1 MSELV
6 GGAAATETSMGSAAE
21 AGAIL
26 RRAREALGLRI
37 EVLAASLKVPVAKL
51 EALESGL
58 LESLSDRVFVRALA
72 ASVCRHVKIDPALVL
87 SKLPAASQ
95 SAWANPKTATNTAV
109 KRDDGHQRRSLLEYL
124 SRPVALAVLA
134 LLVGAAA
141 ITFWPELRASG
152 LLSSTAPATSEL
164 TAPVVLQDVPAA
176 PREVVVAVVPLTPAS
191 AAMPPAAPVVTPA
204 PAPVAAVAAP
214 ELLVLRAKADS
225 WVRVMDAK
233 NVIVLQKT
241 MAAGETASVAGAVPL
256 AVTIG
261 RADAVDVQVRGQPMD
276 MATVATGT
284 VARFAVK

>member
-6 GGAAATETSMGSAAE
+6 GGAAAAETPIGSAAE
-21 AGAIL
+21 AGAIM

-37 EVLAASLKVPVAKL
+37 EVLAASLKVPVGKL

-58 LESLSDRVFVRALA
+58 LESMSDRVFVRALA
-72 ASVCRHVKIDPALVL
+72 ASVCRHVKIDPELVL

-95 SAWANPKTATNTAV
+95 TPWANPKTATNTAV
-109 KRDDGHQRRSLLEYL
+109 KQDDGHQRRSLLEYL

-134 LLVGAAA
+134 LLIGAAA

-152 LLSSTAPATSEL
+152 VFASTAPT
-164 TAPVVLQDVPAA
+164 TPDTPAPVVQQ
-176 PREVVVAVVPLTPAS
+176 E
-191 AAMPPAAPVVTPA
+191 
-204 PAPVAAVAAP
+204 APVAAAPIAPASVAMPAEPVVPASAP
-214 ELLVLRAKADS
+214 VVAVPATELLVLRAKAES
-225 WVRVMDAK
+225 WVRVLDAK
-233 NVIVLQKT
+233 NVVVLQKT
-241 MAAGETASVAGAVPL
+241 MAAGETATVSGTVPL

-276 MATVATGT
+276 LATVATGA

>member
-6 GGAAATETSMGSAAE
+6 GGAAAAEMPMGSAAE
-21 AGAIL
+21 AGAIM

-37 EVLAASLKVPVAKL
+37 EVLAASLKVPVSKL

-58 LESLSDRVFVRALA
+58 LESTSDRVFVRALA
-72 ASVCRHVKIDPALVL
+72 ASVCRHVKIDPELVL

-95 SAWANPKTATNTAV
+95 TPWANPKTATNTAV
-109 KRDDGHQRRSLLEYL
+109 KSDDGHQRRSVLEYL

-134 LLVGAAA
+134 LLIGAAV

-152 LLSSTAPATSEL
+152 LFAPAAPATPATPEVP
-164 TAPVVLQDVPAA
+164 TPVVPQEAPVGLA
-176 PREVVVAVVPLTPAS
+176 PVAPAS
-191 AAMPPAAPVVTPA
+191 AAVPAAPVVPA
-204 PAPVAAVAAP
+204 SAPVAAATAT
-214 ELLVLRAKADS
+214 ELLVLRAKAES

-233 NVIVLQKT
+233 NVVVLQKT
-241 MAAGETASVAGAVPL
+241 MTAGETAAVSGTVPL

-261 RADAVDVQVRGQPMD
+261 RADAVEVQVRGQPMD
-276 MATVATGT
+276 LATVATGA